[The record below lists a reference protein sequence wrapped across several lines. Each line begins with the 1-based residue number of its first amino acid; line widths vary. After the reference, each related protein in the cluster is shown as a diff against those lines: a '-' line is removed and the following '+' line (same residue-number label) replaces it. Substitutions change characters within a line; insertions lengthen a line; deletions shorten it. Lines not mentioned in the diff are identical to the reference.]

1 MQQNDELRKEVEK
14 RVKRMQDAEKE
25 KDTLLAQTIYLG
37 TLGMLFV
44 LPVIAGAYLG
54 LWLDEKSVQYSA
66 MWTVSLTLLGILLG
80 AVNVYFFIRYK

>member
-1 MQQNDELRKEVEK
+1 MQNNEQLRKEVEK
-14 RVKRMQDAEKE
+14 RVQRMRDAEKE

-44 LPVIAGAYLG
+44 LPVVAGAYFG
-54 LWLDEKSVQYSA
+54 LWLDEKSAQYSA
-66 MWTVSLTLLGILLG
+66 MWTVSLTLIGILIG